1 MSREHITVATFQKTQ
16 SPPDDLAELVAGTTC
31 RGCTLYN
38 QVCSGPSVTA
48 QKRVRAVI
56 RTYYADFASRGP
68 FCLSLPRFFK
78 VTFVDTTGK
87 HA

>member
-48 QKRVRAVI
+48 QKGLELL
-56 RTYYADFASRGP
+56 YGP
-68 FCLSLPRFFK
+68 
-78 VTFVDTTGK
+78 TTQILHHVG
-87 HA
+87 HSA